1 MIKIVMTTND
11 ETVQHYF
18 IPKDCENILLLFN
31 LNWYRFLV
39 ENLRYC
45 LHDIAYVNG
54 ILFQHRNV
62 FFSSMTLLFLTVNA
76 FI

>member
-1 MIKIVMTTND
+1 MINIVMTTND

-18 IPKDCENILLLFN
+18 IPKDWKSILLLFN

-45 LHDIAYVNG
+45 LHDIAYVHG
-54 ILFQHRNV
+54 IVSTYKCFLFINEIW
-62 FFSSMTLLFLTVNA
+62 N
-76 FI
+76 

>member
-1 MIKIVMTTND
+1 MINIVMTTND

-18 IPKDCENILLLFN
+18 IPKDCKSILLLFN
-31 LNWYRFLV
+31 LDWYRFLV

-45 LHDIAYVNG
+45 LHDGAYVHG

-62 FFSSMTLLFLTVNA
+62 FFSSMKLLFFSEINQY
-76 FI
+76 